1 MGIDVDMLTGDGRET
16 AFVVAQQV
24 GTKPEGVV

>member
-1 MGIDVDMLTGDGRET
+1 MGIDVNMLTGAGCET

-24 GTKPEGVV
+24 GTKPEGEV